1 VDSTIGPYRVLG
13 ALGSGAAGQ
22 VFRVQDA
29 VGRELALKL
38 LGATQSTQRFE
49 REGEVTATLKHPG
62 IVRVHGQGFHGDR
75 PYLVYEL
82 VAGRDLEACF
92 GELSREQLLRITHE
106 VAEALGHAHAQGVVH
121 RDVKPA
127 NVLIDASGRARLA
140 DFGMA
145 QAAGLER
152 LTRSGA
158 LVGTPHYMAPE
169 QAGAVRAAYGP
180 PTDVWALGVL
190 LYRVLTGA
198 TPFVGDSMV
207 QLMARIASQP
217 VRDPRKHD
225 PSLPPGLVEVCLRAL
240 QKPPADRYPDGDA
253 FAADLGRALRG
264 ESVVGRAGI
273 PRRSPALLVGVG
285 LGGLAVCAALAWA
298 VWPKDA
304 TPPAQPPPP
313 PVAEPPPPAPPPLD
327 TADLVAELRAV
338 CETLDR
344 GRIPAARV
352 QFERL
357 SARLANPS
365 LLRAQTLELLADL
378 DDPQALEARWPLLE
392 WLAACAPPR
401 PTEVGSA
408 AQRVAHLGVQ
418 LVQQDLEAEREG
430 LRMTPRDD
438 FSPVRERLETLAA
451 CELRL
456 DDRRLG
462 EAVLDPLCYEWVIGL
477 QATEDYWWILLAA
490 TRLDFVLDG
499 SHYEP
504 EGNQT
509 PEQRARPWGT
519 QPEDPWQRF
528 LELRIVQ
535 HETTPTRVTNQGV
548 LQALADPRA
557 FAGRPWRVGPHQWA
571 SAAAQLS
578 HTKLGRGW
586 GDPGEARALL
596 ERATQLDPQSP
607 YAHHYLAVLLDGQGE
622 PALARAANDR
632 ALACYEALYTDRDAL
647 RRSVLAR
654 ILELRIELCDPQRER
669 ELALRAFSR
678 MRPVSPD
685 RSAKLLERCPWL
697 AE

>member
-1 VDSTIGPYRVLG
+1 MAAPTSKLDTHSDGFRQNRADMLAKLAGVRELEQKVRDTSNAKADVFRKRGQVPPRERIDRLLDKGSPFLELQTLAGLGFHDDDGKDNIMGGGTIIGIGYVEGVRCLINASDSGIKGGTIAP
-13 ALGSGAAGQ
+13 LGSKKSLRGQDISIVNKLPRISLIESGGAN
-22 VFRVQDA
+22 
-29 VGRELALKL
+29 LKY
-38 LGATQSTQRFE
+38 Q
-49 REGEVTATLKHPG
+49 
-62 IVRVHGQGFHGDR
+62 
-75 PYLVYEL
+75 
-82 VAGRDLEACF
+82 
-92 GELSREQLLRITHE
+92 
-106 VAEALGHAHAQGVVH
+106 
-121 RDVKPA
+121 
-127 NVLIDASGRARLA
+127 
-140 DFGMA
+140 
-145 QAAGLER
+145 
-152 LTRSGA
+152 
-158 LVGTPHYMAPE
+158 
-169 QAGAVRAAYGP
+169 
-180 PTDVWALGVL
+180 
-190 LYRVLTGA
+190 
-198 TPFVGDSMV
+198 
-207 QLMARIASQP
+207 
-217 VRDPRKHD
+217 
-225 PSLPPGLVEVCLRAL
+225 
-240 QKPPADRYPDGDA
+240 
-253 FAADLGRALRG
+253 ADLFVEGGRGFYNQAKL
-264 ESVVGRAGI
+264 SAAGI
-273 PRRSPALLVGVG
+273 PQIAVVHGSSTAGGAYVPGMSDYTIMVKGGAKVFLAGPPLLFAATGEVATDEE
-285 LGGLAVCAALAWA
+285 LGGAEMHTLVSGVSEFMAEDDADGIRLAREIMAKLRWNDRLPA
-298 VWPKDA
+298 
-304 TPPAQPPPP
+304 AQPRSF
-313 PVAEPPPPAPPPLD
+313 AEPLYDPDEICGLSG
-327 TADLVAELRAV
+327 L
-338 CETLDR
+338 CE
-344 GRIPAARV
+344 
-352 QFERL
+352 ERL
-357 SARLANPS
+357 CQLDAEC
-365 LLRAQTLELLADL
+365 AQGEVCIGG
-378 DDPQALEARWPLLE
+378 
-392 WLAACAPPR
+392 ACAPPR